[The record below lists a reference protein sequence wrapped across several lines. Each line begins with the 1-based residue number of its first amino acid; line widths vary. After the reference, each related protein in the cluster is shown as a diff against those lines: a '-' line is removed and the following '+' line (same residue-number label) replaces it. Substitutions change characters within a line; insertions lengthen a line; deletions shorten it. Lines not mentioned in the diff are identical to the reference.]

1 MSRAAPAS
9 VPPTVFSSESEV
21 TPPPPPLIPVKF
33 EPSPY
38 KVSAYMFAN
47 LTLFV
52 PISVALSELGIIFP
66 VTVVLPATVN
76 AVPFNNCKLSL
87 LHLPVIVCEPA
98 LICANSR
105 MPSSVPLLASNI
117 LPVIF
122 A

>member
-1 MSRAAPAS
+1 
-9 VPPTVFSSESEV
+9 
-21 TPPPPPLIPVKF
+21 
-33 EPSPY
+33 
-38 KVSAYMFAN
+38 MFAN

-87 LHLPVIVCEPA
+87 LNLADIFCEPA
-98 LICANSR
+98 LICANS
-105 MPSSVPLLASNI
+105 MIPSSVPLLASNI